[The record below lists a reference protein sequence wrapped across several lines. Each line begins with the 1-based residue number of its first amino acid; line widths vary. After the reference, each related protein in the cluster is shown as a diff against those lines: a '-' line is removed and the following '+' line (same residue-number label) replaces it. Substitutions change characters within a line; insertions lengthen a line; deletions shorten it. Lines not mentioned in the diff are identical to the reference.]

1 MKSLL
6 VSIVAAVFLVGC
18 GKSQSPEPPT
28 AKAPDI
34 LIHDAALEGNIEAIK
49 QHLAAGTDVN
59 ARGGIGETPLHSA
72 AYYGH
77 KVVAEL
83 LIAEGAD
90 VNAKTEDGVTP
101 LDFAKRHPEIADL
114 LRKHGGNDAWGP
126 MPTKDE
132 VANWPILET
141 KTYKKE
147 LSPKSLKSQTRVFL
161 LLQNNLN
168 LDIDIIWLDFDG
180 KPQSYGIIKAGEGRI
195 INTFSTHRWLLKDKL
210 YVTPEFSTRIKL
222 HGKTGEELKAAE
234 PVAEASQAEPPTAK
248 APDILIHDAVLRGNI
263 EAVKQHLTAGMD
275 VDARSKQDKTP
286 LHLAAMVGHKEIA
299 ELLIAKGADVNAK
312 GDLVGHTPLQVV
324 ATPLFIALI
333 QRHKE
338 VVELLIAKGADVNA
352 KNRMGWTPLHFAASG
367 RDKESAEL
375 LIAEGADVNAK
386 DKNGTTP
393 LDAPIRRKHPE
404 IAELLRKHGGKTG
417 EELKAEGK

>member
-1 MKSLL
+1 MKHLL
-6 VSIVAAVFLVGC
+6 LTTIAAVLLVGC
-18 GKSQSPEPPT
+18 GPSV
-28 AKAPDI
+28 PDI
-34 LIHDAALEGNIEAIK
+34 SIHKAAEEGNIEAVK

-210 YVTPEFSTRIKL
+210 YVTPEFSARIKL
-222 HGKTGEELKAAE
+222 HSKTGAELSIHKAAE
-234 PVAEASQAEPPTAK
+234 A
-248 APDILIHDAVLRGNI
+248 GNI
-263 EAVKQHLTAGMD
+263 EAVKQHLAAGANVNAKD
-275 VDARSKQDKTP
+275 EDGATP
-286 LHLAAMVGHKEIA
+286 LHLAYENGNGEVVKYLVEKGANLNAKTKGGQTLLHIA
-299 ELLIAKGADVNAK
+299 AYEGRNKTIELLVKKGAEVN
-312 GDLVGHTPLQVV
+312 PLI
-324 ATPLFIALI
+324 TLTGSF
-333 QRHKE
+333 
-338 VVELLIAKGADVNA
+338 
-352 KNRMGWTPLHFAASG
+352 
-367 RDKESAEL
+367 
-375 LIAEGADVNAK
+375 
-386 DKNGTTP
+386 NGMTP
-393 LDAPIRRKHPE
+393 LDFAIRQNKSKT
-404 IAELLRKHGGKTG
+404 ADLLRKHGGKTG